1 MNQQKGL
8 YGTECTFGTHLS
20 CTRYDLIAQAMDCY
34 GETVEEP
41 DQIRP
46 ALERAFNAGK
56 PSVLNVIT
64 DADTVNYSMSPQLR
78 DLPLFK

>member
-1 MNQQKGL
+1 MGSQ
-8 YGTECTFGTHLS
+8 LS
-20 CTRYDLIAQAMDCY
+20 STRYDLIAQAMDCY

-56 PSVLNVIT
+56 PALLNVIT